1 MPLRVGASDRD
12 ATRSER
18 SRCQLERAK
27 LRRYS
32 NERSWCHSEREQCKP
47 VCWRKWQTTLA
58 WGSSVSRALQKEKLG
73 AMVVL
78 RFCAERWV
86 AKWTV
91 AAARRCPARRVSRET
106 ERGSTMYRRTWRL
119 PSRCCLPQHR
129 RVASERSRCHLDQES
144 GSVNGK
150 MTGGGPWSA
159 TDKYTRLSADWPQ
172 SALLRSV
179 PRQISSLE
187 PGVSFSNSEGRYCTM
202 VWQKIRSVSH
212 FLQPPAIDKASEVK
226 RKKSMLIKWRVDWRE
241 IESTHYV
248 TIISARNTGT

>member
-1 MPLRVGASDRD
+1 MPLQVGASDRD
-12 ATRSER
+12 TTWNER

-27 LRRYS
+27 NRRYS

-78 RFCAERWV
+78 RFFAERWV

-106 ERGSTMYRRTWRL
+106 EWGSTMYRRTWRL

-129 RVASERSRCHLDQES
+129 RVASERSRCHFDQRVRQCKWENDWGRTLKRNGQVYTAIGRRAII
-144 GSVNGK
+144 GSFAK
-150 MTGGGPWSA
+150 RA
-159 TDKYTRLSADWPQ
+159 TA
-172 SALLRSV
+172 
-179 PRQISSLE
+179 
-187 PGVSFSNSEGRYCTM
+187 N
-202 VWQKIRSVSH
+202 
-212 FLQPPAIDKASEVK
+212 
-226 RKKSMLIKWRVDWRE
+226 
-241 IESTHYV
+241 
-248 TIISARNTGT
+248 